1 MHERIKAV
9 IEGDKI
15 FHLFNMEL
23 VDESEGYACVRAEVR
38 ETFLN
43 AHRIAHGGLIFALLD
58 VAFALA
64 ANSVIEA
71 VGVQWSFNVIRSASL
86 GDQVR
91 AEAKII
97 HKGKSS
103 LVVELKAYNEK
114 THRLL
119 AQGMATALPFPRK

>member
-1 MHERIKAV
+1 MHEKIRQV

-15 FHLFNMEL
+15 FHLFEMEL
-23 VDESEGYACVRAEVR
+23 VEAADGYACVRAEVKK
-38 ETFLN
+38 TFLN
-43 AHRIAHGGLIFALLD
+43 AHNIAHGGLIFALLD

-71 VGVQWSFNVIRSASL
+71 VGVQWSFNVIRPASL
-86 GDQVR
+86 GDHVR

-103 LVVELKAYNEK
+103 LVVELKAHSEK
-114 THRLL
+114 ANRLL
-119 AQGMATALPFPRK
+119 AQGMATALPFPRR